1 MLTGPSEEKTIIKA
15 INWSGRNI
23 LIILLRDEW
32 TNITL
37 VEQISG
43 AMSILSTIGK
53 ERGLSHTTEVPYLPY
68 LPNLIKRISQHSLLR

>member
-37 VEQISG
+37 VEQISE

-53 ERGLSHTTEVPYLPY
+53 ERRLSHTTEVPY
-68 LPNLIKRISQHSLLR
+68 LPNLIKRISQLSLLR